1 MQLDPISYIQT
12 VPSLAALPAI
22 YYRLNDAINNPS
34 ASLRDIAA
42 IIERDPALAAQLLK
56 IANSAFFKFPSQ
68 VSTITQ
74 AITIV
79 GTQQLKDLTLACK
92 VISTF
97 PKIPA
102 GTVNDEQFWH
112 HSIAVGIAARVLA
125 TFRRESNVER
135 YYVIG
140 LLHDIGRLLIY
151 LMKPQLASQAQSIC
165 RQEHRLLFKVE
176 DELMQTS
183 HSELSG
189 LLLKHWNLPDSLW
202 EPALHH
208 HNPSLAKNH
217 PEEAAVIH
225 IADVLAHTLQ
235 LGTSGELT
243 IPPLSP
249 EAWEKLGLKPEQLS
263 DILQEIEFQFS
274 ESIKILR
281 PQTLH

>member
-1 MQLDPISYIQT
+1 MQSDPISYIQT
-12 VPSLAALPAI
+12 VPALAALPAI

-34 ASLRDIAA
+34 ASLKDLAD
-42 IIERDPALAAQLLK
+42 IIEKDPALTAQLLK

-68 VSTITQ
+68 VNTISQ

-97 PKIPA
+97 PKIPSGA
-102 GTVNDEQFWH
+102 VNDEQFWH
-112 HSIAVGIAARVLA
+112 HSIAVATAARVLA

-151 LMKPQLASQAQSIC
+151 IMKPQLANQALTIC

-176 DELMQTS
+176 DEIMETS

-202 EPALHH
+202 EPVLHH
-208 HNPSLAKNH
+208 HNPSLAQNY
-217 PEEAAVIH
+217 PEETAIIH

-249 EAWEKLGLKPEQLS
+249 EAWEKLSLKPEQLT

-281 PQTLH
+281 PQKLH

>member
-1 MQLDPISYIQT
+1 MQLDPISFIQT
-12 VPSLAALPAI
+12 VPSLSALPAI

-34 ASLRDIAA
+34 VSLKDIAG
-42 IIERDPALAAQLLK
+42 IIEKDPALAAQLLR
-56 IANSAFFKFPSQ
+56 IANSALFKFPSQ
-68 VSTITQ
+68 VTTITQ

-92 VISTF
+92 VISAF
-97 PKIPA
+97 PKIQVEA
-102 GTVNDEQFWH
+102 VTDEQFWH

-125 TFRRESNVER
+125 ASRRESNVER

-151 LMKPQLASQAQSIC
+151 LMKPQLAGQARSIC
-165 RQEHRLLFKVE
+165 QQDHRLLFKVE
-176 DELMQTS
+176 DEIMQTS

-202 EPALHH
+202 EPVLHH
-208 HNPSLAKNH
+208 HNPSLARNY
-217 PEEAAVIH
+217 PDEAAVIH

-235 LGTSGELT
+235 LGTSGELA

-249 EAWEKLGLKPEQLS
+249 EAWEKLGLHPEQLA
-263 DILQEIEFQFS
+263 DILQEIEFQFN

-281 PQTLH
+281 PQRLH